1 MTKFFIF
8 SIVMSV
14 LLITSLSSNFAF
26 AQTGTKIKTVAMNDQ
41 KKISGDKAKAFADEM
56 RKKVLERFHND
67 YKSKKEDSKK
77 QIALEAKK
85 KMDSAKSSK

>member
-26 AQTGTKIKTVAMNDQ
+26 AQTSIKIKTVAMNDQ
-41 KKISGDKAKAFADEM
+41 KKISSDKAKAFADEM
-56 RKKVLERFHND
+56 RKKVLEKFHND

-85 KMDSAKSSK
+85 KLDSTKYSK